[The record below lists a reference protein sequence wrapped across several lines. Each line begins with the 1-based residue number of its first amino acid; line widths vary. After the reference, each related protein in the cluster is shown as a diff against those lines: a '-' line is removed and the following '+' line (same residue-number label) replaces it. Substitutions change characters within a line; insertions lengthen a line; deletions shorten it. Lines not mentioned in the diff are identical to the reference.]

1 MFSNLIV
8 PSQTFSPP
16 QRQMAATAVH
26 AQAIHPNPIF
36 EGMEK
41 RLEIDF
47 RMGPNS
53 HAQGLR
59 AIPRETLD
67 ELMTLAACCIVS
79 NRSNAAID
87 AYVLSESSLF
97 ITESKW
103 VLKTCGTTRLLN
115 AIPRLLEVTQALG
128 MAPRRCKYSR
138 ASFLFPQLQVSNVIV
153 HVVRIQGFDC
163 FASRS
168 WRYLAQSSLKLAYK
182 EV

>member
-1 MFSNLIV
+1 
-8 PSQTFSPP
+8 
-16 QRQMAATAVH
+16 MAATSVH

-47 RMGPNS
+47 RLGPNS
-53 HAQGLR
+53 PAQGLR

-97 ITESKW
+97 ITETKW

-115 AIPRLLEVTQALG
+115 AIPRLMEVTQSLG
-128 MAPRRCKYSR
+128 LTPRRCKYSR
-138 ASFLFPQLQVSNVIV
+138 ATFLFPQLQV
-153 HVVRIQGFDC
+153 RILC
-163 FASRS
+163 FYQQVWGMAWAIGPVLLCGQASPARLKASERS
-168 WRYLAQSSLKLAYK
+168 VTRRACSHLAELHPPF
-182 EV
+182 